1 MFGPFC
7 QTAKYNRSIVRI
19 KELQFERKKDIS
31 REVMKEMKLMRD
43 LRHDNVNSFIGACV
57 EMSADLHSITLITEY
72 CAKGALNDI
81 LENMDIKLDPMFIS
95 SLIHDLI
102 KVINRLSDVSAPDSP
117 TKFIAGYDLPS
128 QLRPWSSRQPEE
140 LQLCCNLKVDIAG
153 G

>member
-1 MFGPFC
+1 MFKFLYVYNCLTLIFALGESRGLGAFC

-31 REVMKEMKLMRD
+31 REVMKEMKLMRE

-57 EMSADLHSITLITEY
+57 DMSPDLHSITLITEY

-102 KVINRLSDVSAPDSP
+102 KVSLLSVY
-117 TKFIAGYDLPS
+117 FI
-128 QLRPWSSRQPEE
+128 
-140 LQLCCNLKVDIAG
+140 CM
-153 G
+153 

>member
-1 MFGPFC
+1 MYKTLLIKSPQLFNSHIILSSGESRGLGAFC

-31 REVMKEMKLMRD
+31 REVMKEMKLMRE

-57 EMSADLHSITLITEY
+57 DMTPDLHTITLITEY

-102 KVINRLSDVSAPDSP
+102 KASLNINICPQERLSYFDH
-117 TKFIAGYDLPS
+117 
-128 QLRPWSSRQPEE
+128 SR
-140 LQLCCNLKVDIAG
+140 V
-153 G
+153 

>member
-1 MFGPFC
+1 MYEVYKILLQNFSTIIVASGESRGLGAFC

-31 REVMKEMKLMRD
+31 REVMKEMKLMRE

-57 EMSADLHSITLITEY
+57 DMTPDLHSITLITEY

-102 KVINRLSDVSAPDSP
+102 KVRL
-117 TKFIAGYDLPS
+117 
-128 QLRPWSSRQPEE
+128 
-140 LQLCCNLKVDIAG
+140 
-153 G
+153 